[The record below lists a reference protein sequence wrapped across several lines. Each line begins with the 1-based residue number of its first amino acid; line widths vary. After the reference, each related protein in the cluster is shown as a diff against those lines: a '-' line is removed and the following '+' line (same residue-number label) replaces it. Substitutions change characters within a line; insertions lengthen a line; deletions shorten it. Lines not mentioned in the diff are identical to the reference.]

1 MDSERQTPLEAIICS
16 HGPVP
21 LGIRNNHLK
30 ISLHFPCLPGIGINS
45 VCVTCLGFYENK
57 LAPDTRY
64 QLSTFMCAI
73 QYVYL
78 HS

>member
-1 MDSERQTPLEAIICS
+1 MHSEWQTPLEAIIRS
-16 HGPVP
+16 HGSVP

-45 VCVTCLGFYENK
+45 VFVTCLGFHEDK
-57 LAPDTRY
+57 LAPDAQY
-64 QLSTFMCAI
+64 QLSTFMCTI